1 MQTCLQLP
9 GRNRLYGAVKFPS
22 PISDFLPTCAQAIP
36 VLRFGRRFVSALLPD
51 GSVQAWVHGVRA
63 DRRPPLRKRKNSAKI
78 FHGRNCRDHRVL
90 GSPSADP
97 EKKDLKK
104 VRKKFGG
111 KEKVRI
117 FAVPFGN
124 GGDCVSL
131 QSLSETGVTESGDGG
146 FRETEKIIDKAEEV
160 QEQQSTENRKKI
172 NESVNSKQE

>member
-51 GSVQAWVHGVRA
+51 GSVQAWVHGVGAVRG
-63 DRRPPLRKRKNSAKI
+63 PPLRKRKNSAKI
-78 FHGRNCRDHRVL
+78 FHGRNCRVHRVL
-90 GSPSADP
+90 WSPECGSG
-97 EKKDLKK
+97 EKSEKK

-124 GGDCVSL
+124 GGDGERLTGVSG
-131 QSLSETGVTESGDGG
+131 ETG
-146 FRETEKIIDKAEEV
+146 KIIDKAEEV

>member
-36 VLRFGRRFVSALLPD
+36 VLRFGRHFVSALLPD

-63 DRRPPLRKRKNSAKI
+63 DRRPPLRKRKNSAKF
-78 FHGRNCRDHRVL
+78 FHGRNCRVHRVL
-90 GSPSADP
+90 GSPECGSG
-97 EKKDLKK
+97 EKNEKK

-124 GGDCVSL
+124 GGDGERRTGFPGRRKRSL
-131 QSLSETGVTESGDGG
+131 TRLRKYKNNKVPRTGKRLTRALIPS
-146 FRETEKIIDKAEEV
+146 RN
-160 QEQQSTENRKKI
+160 EQQSGSLREI
-172 NESVNSKQE
+172 

>member
-36 VLRFGRRFVSALLPD
+36 VLRFGRHFVSALLPD

-63 DRRPPLRKRKNSAKI
+63 VRRPPLRKRKNSQKFFMAVTV
-78 FHGRNCRDHRVL
+78 GTT
-90 GSPSADP
+90 GSWGVRSADP

-104 VRKKFGG
+104 VWKKFGG

-124 GGDCVSL
+124 GGDGERRRGFPGRRKRSL
-131 QSLSETGVTESGDGG
+131 TRLRKYKNNKVPRTGKRLTRALIPS
-146 FRETEKIIDKAEEV
+146 RN
-160 QEQQSTENRKKI
+160 EQQSGSLREI
-172 NESVNSKQE
+172 

>member
-1 MQTCLQLP
+1 M
-9 GRNRLYGAVKFPS
+9 AVTVG
-22 PISDFLPTCAQAIP
+22 PT
-36 VLRFGRRFVSALLPD
+36 
-51 GSVQAWVHGVRA
+51 GSCGVRRA
-63 DRRPPLRKRKNSAKI
+63 DL
-78 FHGRNCRDHRVL
+78 
-90 GSPSADP
+90 

-124 GGDCVSL
+124 GGDGERLTGVSG
-131 QSLSETGVTESGDGG
+131 ETG
-146 FRETEKIIDKAEEV
+146 KIIDKAEEV